1 VQEQPRGI
9 GGDVRALE
17 TGKRD
22 DKADL
27 GAEIRG
33 GRVKETDGSSELRRA
48 RGRGVEHGEKEHAV
62 AGMNALLDDNRDEVL
77 RGRKWAPGKVG
88 EELWVGA
95 CDAEERVSVLRW
107 LQGIQL

>member
-1 VQEQPRGI
+1 
-9 GGDVRALE
+9 
-17 TGKRD
+17 
-22 DKADL
+22 
-27 GAEIRG
+27 
-33 GRVKETDGSSELRRA
+33 
-48 RGRGVEHGEKEHAV
+48 
-62 AGMNALLDDNRDEVL
+62 MNALLDDSGDEVL